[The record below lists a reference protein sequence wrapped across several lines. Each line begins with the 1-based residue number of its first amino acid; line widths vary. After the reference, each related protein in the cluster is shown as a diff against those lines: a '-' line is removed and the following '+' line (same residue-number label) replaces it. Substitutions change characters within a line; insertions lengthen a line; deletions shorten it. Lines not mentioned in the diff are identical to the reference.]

1 MASLAGAWS
10 ALVAGFGGMRA
21 SPSIGFGPRLPTAIA
36 RLAFRV
42 CYRGRHLSVTV
53 TAASATYELL
63 DGPPSR
69 SRTIARRSRQEIGAW
84 ALRERKSVD
93 SGRRRYRSLAL

>member
-21 SPSIGFGPRLPTAIA
+21 SPSIGFGPRLPTAIS

-63 DGPPSR
+63 DGPP
-69 SRTIARRSRQEIGAW
+69 
-84 ALRERKSVD
+84 
-93 SGRRRYRSLAL
+93 